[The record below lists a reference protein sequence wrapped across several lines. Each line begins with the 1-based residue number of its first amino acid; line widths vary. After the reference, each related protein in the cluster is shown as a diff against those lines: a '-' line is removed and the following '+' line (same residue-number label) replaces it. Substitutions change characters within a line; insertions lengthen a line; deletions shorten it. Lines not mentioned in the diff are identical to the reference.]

1 MGSDEAVKKSAAE
14 KAKPPVAAREV
25 EAEVIE
31 LLPRAT
37 VRLRLAN
44 EDRVLAHMAGATK
57 TNFVRLRPGDRVIVA
72 VSPHDR
78 TRGRIVKLLD

>member
-1 MGSDEAVKKSAAE
+1 MGSDEAVKKPAE
-14 KAKPPVAAREV
+14 AKPPVAAKEV

>member
-1 MGSDEAVKKSAAE
+1 MGSDETVATTGAGTAA
-14 KAKPPVAAREV
+14 KEV

-37 VRLRLAN
+37 FRLRLAN
-44 EDRVLAHMAGATK
+44 EDRVLAHLAGATK
-57 TNFVRLRPGDRVIVA
+57 SNFVRLRPGDRVMVA

>member
-1 MGSDEAVKKSAAE
+1 MGPDKTLKSGKPAASQAAV
-14 KAKPPVAAREV
+14 AKEV

-37 VRLRLAN
+37 FQVKLAN
-44 EDRVLAHMAGATK
+44 EDRVLAHLAGATK
-57 TNFVRLRPGDRVIVA
+57 TNFVRLRPGDRVLVA

>member
-1 MGSDEAVKKSAAE
+1 MGPDKTLKQG
-14 KAKPPVAAREV
+14 KAKPAVIAKDV

-37 VRLRLAN
+37 FLVKLAN
-44 EDRVLAHMAGATK
+44 EDRVLAHLAGPSK

>member
-1 MGSDEAVKKSAAE
+1 MGSDETVARSGTAA
-14 KAKPPVAAREV
+14 KEV

-37 VRLRLAN
+37 FRLRLAN
-44 EDRVLAHMAGATK
+44 EDRVLAHLAGATK
-57 TNFVRLRPGDRVIVA
+57 SNFVRLRPGDRVMVA